1 MREFCTSGS
10 VGASGSNPRGDPTL
24 LLRPASRHK
33 APQRARVE
41 CEISGCRRILEV
53 AVVGREQ
60 IELVIAAAL
69 MSNPFAKDHR
79 AQFQLP
85 NLKPQ
90 LSFETADLRLHR
102 RPTLLRGD
110 RGPHPGPLAER
121 HLDRVKAAP
130 ALQQFQEIFLEKCR
144 IHAEFQSQRA
154 AKPGA

>member
-1 MREFCTSGS
+1 MREFRTSGS

-33 APQRARVE
+33 APQRARLE
-41 CEISGCRRILEV
+41 GQISGCRRILEV

-60 IELVIAAAL
+60 IELVIAPAL
-69 MSNPFAKDHR
+69 MGNPFAKDHR
-79 AQFQLP
+79 AQFQRP
-85 NLKPQ
+85 SLKPQ

-102 RPTLLRGD
+102 RPVRLRGD

-121 HLDRVKAAP
+121 HLDRVKAAAP
-130 ALQQFQEIFLEKCR
+130 LQQFQEIFLEKRR
-144 IHAEFQSQRA
+144 IHAEFQNQRA